1 MKTTTNKLENHM
13 SNDEIKQLLTQH
25 DSLQFII
32 DELVGGDRISV
43 DLDEL
48 LHVRKQV
55 FELMIT
61 DDSHRVSELNDHLKQ
76 LVGARLTLK
85 HAQIGLVG
93 L

>member
-1 MKTTTNKLENHM
+1 MKTTKNYLTD
-13 SNDEIKQLLTQH
+13 DEIKRLLTNH
-25 DSLQFII
+25 DNVKFII

-55 FELMIT
+55 VELMIT
-61 DDSHRVSELNDHLKQ
+61 DDSHNVAELNDHLKQ
-76 LVGARLTLK
+76 LVAARLVLK
-85 HAQIGLVG
+85 HAQIGLIG